1 MIKNPWIQNFGP
13 VLFLAVLL
21 AVAGPV
27 HHASAA
33 FKGAG
38 IRPNKLTKWKRETTP
53 SNNNQSAEPGFALG
67 MFDFTPRSLSGSSV
81 EGSTPE
87 GYLAVRGPVDL
98 RLIGPGKTEFD
109 RSKIIYVEHRGT
121 FPLPPKPQPTADP
134 PTPPVTPTP
143 VPPATPMVS
152 SATTSAPVT
161 ADTTDPTLLQ
171 RLQNP
176 GAPRSRSANS
186 IVFNNKVDGLAPSGQ
201 EFLTPFIVPLNT
213 NPPTLHLRSKAT
225 YIRD

>member
-1 MIKNPWIQNFGP
+1 M
-13 VLFLAVLL
+13 
-21 AVAGPV
+21 
-27 HHASAA
+27 
-33 FKGAG
+33 
-38 IRPNKLTKWKRETTP
+38 
-53 SNNNQSAEPGFALG
+53 
-67 MFDFTPRSLSGSSV
+67 

-109 RSKIIYVEHRGT
+109 RSKIIYVEHSGT
-121 FPLPPKPQPTADP
+121 FPLPPKPQLTTDP
-134 PTPPVTPTP
+134 PTPPGTPPP
-143 VPPATPMVS
+143 VPPTTSLES

-171 RLQNP
+171 RLENP
-176 GAPRSRSANS
+176 GAPRSKSAS
-186 IVFNNKVDGLAPSGQ
+186 TILFNNKVDGLAPSSQ
-201 EFLTPFIVPLNT
+201 EILTPFIVPLNT